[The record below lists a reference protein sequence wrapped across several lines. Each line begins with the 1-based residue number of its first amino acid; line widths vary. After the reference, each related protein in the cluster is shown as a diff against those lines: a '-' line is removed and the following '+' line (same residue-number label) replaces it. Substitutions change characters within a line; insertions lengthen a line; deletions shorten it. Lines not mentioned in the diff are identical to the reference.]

1 MASRRR
7 GQSFVVDVALGA
19 ADIELLFQATSL
31 KVRRKLG
38 EITSAEYKAA
48 QASYAAALNAMDT
61 RVMRSWSPQTFVGGA
76 GQIRGV
82 RRTYVSLRPYA
93 YVPAFNSK
101 GQLSVPHTGRSGRIV
116 GGRRMPLLGKKHMA
130 IIGFVTR
137 DRKRAASGRRSS
149 MIFSG
154 PGQQS
159 NLRLRVF
166 TQPGGRRR
174 RAAGVPRLSR
184 MAVVGLAASDRCRLG
199 IQGRRRGVGGC
210 RALGQYPPQGLS
222 AGAFGAGAVAME
234 V

>member
-1 MASRRR
+1 MASRTKR
-7 GQSFVVDVALGA
+7 GTGRGIDVGLGA
-19 ADIELLFQATSL
+19 ADIDLLVQATLL

-61 RVMRSWSPQTFVGGA
+61 RVMRSWSPQTFVGGT

-82 RRTYVSLRPYA
+82 RRTFVSLRPYTF
-93 YVPAFNSK
+93 VPAFNSK
-101 GQLSVPHTGRSGRIV
+101 GQLDVPHMGRSGRVV

-159 NLRLRVF
+159 NLRMRVF
-166 TQPGGRRR
+166 AQPGGRRR
-174 RAAGVPRLSR
+174 RLAGVPRLSKA
-184 MAVVGLAASDRCRLG
+184 AVVGLAASDRCRLG
-199 IQGRRRGVGGC
+199 IQGRKKGIGGC

-222 AGAFGAGAVAME
+222 AGAFAAPAVQ